1 MQIKDRFN
9 RKIDYVRIAVTDRCN
24 LRCFYCMPKEGIPYE
39 PKSHLLSYEEITR
52 LLNILGNLGFKKV
65 RFTGG
70 EPFLRKDF
78 IQLLENTTAL
88 KQYENI
94 HITTNGTL
102 IKKQLEKLKS
112 LGINNIN
119 LSLDSLDSSRFKQ
132 ITRRNDFSEVMDAFH
147 QLVELDFNVKV
158 NAVIMYGINTIDILP
173 LVKLAIDYPVNVRF
187 IEEMPF
193 NGGFK
198 ENKKIFKFNDI
209 HQILKME
216 YPSLTI
222 VKGSHGDTATQYEID
237 EFKGSVGIIPAFSR
251 TFCNTCNR
259 LRITAK
265 GDIKTCLYD
274 SGVFSIRDYIRSGV
288 SDNDISQ
295 KIIELIK
302 LKPKDGFEAENLQN
316 NSIIRSESMSSI
328 GG

>member
-251 TFCNTCNR
+251 TLCDKCNR
-259 LRITAK
+259 IRITADGK
-265 GDIKTCLYD
+265 LLNCLYSNNEFD
-274 SGVFSIRDYIRSGV
+274 LKKLINEGI
-288 SDNDISQ
+288 NPKELAQ
-295 KIIELIK
+295 KIRK
-302 LKPKDGFEAENLQN
+302 VMYLKEKNGWIAQKNGKKT
-316 NSIIRSESMSSI
+316 RESMTQI